1 MVGFHPFMNPLV
13 QTSFSFLEAPAMF
26 TRPPLP
32 PACLFVVACSQRKHP
47 NLKQGLM
54 MAQDAYAGQCFKLAR
69 KWCVSH
75 RVKWCILS
83 GLYGF
88 LWPDTL
94 IEFYDQ
100 KMEPL
105 DERDFMAFDAIKQ
118 KQYGRLRGAKRVVV
132 LGSRL
137 YADVAAGLLDRKV
150 EAPLAGLPIGK
161 MLASLSKANFFTLP
175 PQTAAAV

>member
-1 MVGFHPFMNPLV
+1 MNLPV
-13 QTSFSFLEAPAMF
+13 QTYLPLFGTPVAPAC
-26 TRPPLP
+26 PPP
-32 PACLFVVACSQRKHP
+32 DSNCLFVVACSQRKHP
-47 NLKQGLM
+47 DLKQGLM
-54 MAQDAYAGQCFKLAR
+54 MAQDAYTGQCFKLAR
-69 KWCVSH
+69 RWCSAH

-83 GLYGF
+83 GFYGF
-88 LWPDTL
+88 LWPDTQ

-118 KQYGRLRGAKRVVV
+118 KQYGRLWTATRVIV

-137 YADVAAGLLDRKV
+137 YADGVAGLLERKV

-161 MLASLSKANFFTLP
+161 MLASLSRADFFTFP
-175 PQTAAAV
+175 PSPSILEKETSF